1 MAYSFAKKVNSYF
14 HKSLDALLDSGA
26 GIEPASLSAQAYEAC
41 YLPLV
46 IPRND
51 KYPYSLVHCYL

>member
-1 MAYSFAKKVNSYF
+1 MAYSFTKKVNSYF

-46 IPRND
+46 IPR
-51 KYPYSLVHCYL
+51 KI